1 MTDRRR
7 TDGEDCTEHQ
17 ARNNGLEFGY
27 KGFGLKARGS
37 GIILAIAVLAIMAS
51 NIYGGYLVQQAMS
64 EQHRKLT
71 TSQDRTS
78 CMVSIAPDEREK
90 FRREYRIGA
99 FKQWCPWVDE

>member
-1 MTDRRR
+1 MTDHAAHPRRR
-7 TDGEDCTEHQ
+7 ETDQ
-17 ARNNGLEFGY
+17 AELGIGWNG
-27 KGFGLKARGS
+27 KSVKARGA
-37 GIILAIAVLAIMAS
+37 GVLMVIGVLAIMAS

-64 EQHRKLT
+64 EQHKKLT

-90 FRREYRIGA
+90 FRKEYRAGA